1 MSVLPTKK
9 MTVTYSKH
17 DKEEDEEEE
26 ECPGGQ
32 IHDGRGEAEGD
43 VAEVRHGHR
52 DQRDINCA
60 RNSLNLNRWRCPI
73 NDNIL
78 RPTLFLFH
86 EITKN
91 GQSKCENRENIVD
104 L

>member
-1 MSVLPTKK
+1 

-17 DKEEDEEEE
+17 DQEKDEEEE
-26 ECPGGQ
+26 EGSGGQ

-60 RNSLNLNRWRCPI
+60 RNFLNLQA
-73 NDNIL
+73 D
-78 RPTLFLFH
+78 
-86 EITKN
+86 
-91 GQSKCENRENIVD
+91 GGAG
-104 L
+104 

>member
-1 MSVLPTKK
+1 

-60 RNSLNLNRWRCPI
+60 RNFLNL
-73 NDNIL
+73 
-78 RPTLFLFH
+78 
-86 EITKN
+86 
-91 GQSKCENRENIVD
+91 
-104 L
+104 